1 MNGTFTC
8 VYFLM
13 QEDKTGVLYVTEKGI
28 KLENCTYNGQI
39 LIHVLTNYLQMNLLL
54 G

>member
-28 KLENCTYNGQI
+28 
-39 LIHVLTNYLQMNLLL
+39 NLKIVHIMDKY
-54 G
+54 